1 MHINEFM
8 VNKIY
13 DICTENINNI
23 PQESWDDLNME
34 INQYLVEHD
43 IDEQINC
50 KEIFIIQDDEREKL
64 THIVTLLFNEYPLI
78 QSFFDENRSTFKF
91 PRLDM
96 IGIIRRWCEEFANNE
111 IAENNG
117 ETGETD
123 ESDYEEL
130 DELEECEELEE
141 ENAYSEYI
149 TIRYF
154 EGIFRTIYEIFEEYL
169 AYN

>member
-1 MHINEFM
+1 
-8 VNKIY
+8 
-13 DICTENINNI
+13 
-23 PQESWDDLNME
+23 
-34 INQYLVEHD
+34 
-43 IDEQINC
+43 
-50 KEIFIIQDDEREKL
+50 
-64 THIVTLLFNEYPLI
+64 
-78 QSFFDENRSTFKF
+78 
-91 PRLDM
+91 M